1 MNFREQRDRRTA
13 WALRAITFS
22 GASLALVFALV
33 LVVRSWPLWR
43 FSSITHTLFSTAWFP
58 ARQQFGFAAYII
70 GTLSVTALAAI
81 IAVPLSILCALYLS
95 EFAHT
100 RLRAMVVP
108 VFDILASIPSVVF
121 GIWGI
126 LCIVP
131 LMRALAMLQGSARS
145 GYCLLSAAIV
155 LALMIIPTITAV
167 SLDVLRAV
175 PVDIREASL
184 ALGATRWE
192 TTARVLLRRARA
204 GLLAASLLGISRA
217 LGETMAVMM
226 VAGNVARIP
235 NSLFAPVYTLPSL
248 IANNYGEMM
257 SIPAY
262 DAALMCAALIL
273 LIVVALISC
282 GAYVILYHFERAA
295 A

>member
-58 ARQQFGFAAYII
+58 ARQQFGFAAYIV

-131 LMRALAMLQGSARS
+131 LMRAMAMLQGSARS

-155 LALMIIPTITAV
+155 LALMIIPTM
-167 SLDVLRAV
+167 
-175 PVDIREASL
+175 DIREASL
-184 ALGATRWE
+184 ALWATRWE

-262 DAALMCAALIL
+262 DAALMCAALLL

-282 GAYVILYHFERAA
+282 GAYVILYHFERGAA
-295 A
+295 